1 MSGSSPM
8 LPMEEELEEIVA
20 LVWQTVLGGE
30 APPRAS
36 TTDAPCALQ
45 VAELG
50 IQGAWNGTFELEADP
65 VFAQAAA
72 AARFGADGAAAAEQ
86 EEARREVANMLA
98 GNAKALLP
106 GPSTLGI
113 PAVRRPHAPSSL
125 ATRLAYGGPHTGQ
138 FTVTLTPESGW
149 GGGPEA
155 SSSGS

>member
-1 MSGSSPM
+1 MSGASPM

-30 APPRAS
+30 APPRAG
-36 TTDAPCALQ
+36 TPAPLDAVQ

-65 VFAQAAA
+65 AFARAAA
-72 AARFGADGAAAAEQ
+72 AALFGTDGADAAEQ
-86 EEARREVANMLA
+86 EEALREVANMLA

-106 GPSTLGI
+106 GPSTLSI
-113 PAVRRPHAPSSL
+113 PAVRGPQVPTGHG
-125 ATRLAYGGPHTGQ
+125 TRLAYGAPETGQ
-138 FTVTLTPESGW
+138 FTVTLTPEAGW

-155 SSSGS
+155 GSSGS